1 MDDLQRNQLV
11 VARANAAYEEQRGV
25 TAVNDL
31 RVYSSSA
38 LGTSSRH
45 SSRTLVLK
53 EVAHPRS
60 PGEHELR
67 HVLDDLGLDLRRH
80 RGEPFR

>member
-60 PGEHELR
+60 PREHKLR